1 MNEWEDELTIRR
13 ILVALD
19 ASQPSLAALEAA
31 VELATRL
38 QAELL
43 GLFVEDVNLLRLA
56 GLPFASQIH
65 LPSATIHPMNGPSLE
80 RELRAWAARVRQ
92 ILAAAASQARVDW
105 SFRVVRGHVATELLA
120 AAPEADLLSLGV
132 TSGPLTPRRHL
143 GSTARLVAAQSPR
156 TVLLLQ
162 QGEKLGQSVVVV
174 YDGSVTARRALV
186 LAARIASGAVKKAV
200 ALTLLVPE
208 DSPASTLNQ
217 LEKEVAARF
226 QQRGLRLNYRLLAAA
241 GIAALAQALHREQ
254 GGLLVLGGDNSLAR
268 PEAIQHLLDAV
279 EWPVLLVR

>member
-1 MNEWEDELTIRR
+1 MNHWEDELTIRR

-19 ASQPSLAALEAA
+19 ASQPSLAALAAA

-38 QAELL
+38 QAELQ

-56 GLPFASQIH
+56 GLPFAREIH
-65 LPSATIHPMNGPSLE
+65 LPSATIRPIDGPTLE
-80 RELRAWAARVRQ
+80 RELHAWAARVRQ

-120 AAPEADLLSLGV
+120 AAQEADLLSLGV
-132 TSGPLTPRRHL
+132 TSGQLTRRRHL
-143 GSTARLVAAQSPR
+143 GSTARLVAAESPR

-174 YDGSVTARRALV
+174 YDGSATARRALA
-186 LAARIASGAVKKAV
+186 LAAHIASGAKKNATT
-200 ALTLLVPE
+200 LTVLVLG
-208 DSPASTLNQ
+208 DSPPATAKRLK
-217 LEKEVAARF
+217 EEVAARC
-226 QQRGLRLNYRLLAAA
+226 QQRGLRLNYRLLAGT
-241 GIAALAQALHREQ
+241 GIVALAQALHGEQ

-268 PEAIQHLLDAV
+268 PEVIQDLLYAV

>member
-38 QAELL
+38 RAELL

-56 GLPFASQIH
+56 GLPFAREIH
-65 LPSATIHPMNGPSLE
+65 LPSATIRPINGPTLE
-80 RELRAWAARVRQ
+80 RELHAWAARVRQ

-105 SFRVVRGHVATELLA
+105 SFRVVRGHVAPEVLA
-120 AAPEADLLSLGV
+120 AAQEADLLSLGV
-132 TSGPLTPRRHL
+132 ASGPLTRHRHL
-143 GSTARLVAAQSPR
+143 GSTARLVAAESPR

-162 QGEKLGQSVVVV
+162 QGEKLGRSIVAV
-174 YDGSVTARRALV
+174 YDGSVIARRALV
-186 LAARIASGAVKKAV
+186 LAARIASGVKENAAAVTV
-200 ALTLLVPE
+200 LVLG
-208 DSPASTLNQ
+208 DSPPVTTNR
-217 LEKEVAARF
+217 LEEEATAHF
-226 QQRGLRLNYRLLAAA
+226 QQRGLRFNCRLQTGT
-241 GIAALAQALHREQ
+241 GIAALVQALRGEQ
-254 GGLLVLGGDNSLAR
+254 GGLLVLGGNNSLAR
-268 PEAIQHLLDAV
+268 PEAIQDLLDAV